1 MSENIS
7 SNNIYQTQIPSLT
20 EAADIQDA
28 FKLYH
33 FGSTTEPASASVSAG
48 IAKHLYDLQ
57 TLKAPIAGPTFTGT
71 LTAPTINASTA
82 LQIGG
87 VAITSTPA
95 ELNLI
100 SGSSA
105 GTIVNSKA
113 LIYGAA
119 GQVNA
124 TTLQIAGISVLAAA
138 TPLPGTYGGTGV
150 NNGTKTITLGANLTT
165 SGANN
170 VTLTTSGAT
179 NVTLPTSGTLVAS
192 GAIVNADINASAG
205 IVDTKLATIST
216 ANKVSI
222 AALDIDGGTDI
233 GTDIVDADL
242 LIIDDG
248 GAGTNRKTAVTRIP
262 TYVFTKISGDVSINS
277 SGVATVTGA
286 SATDINIVTTDGN
299 TSDTTMYPVLVG
311 ANITG
316 SQSTHIDGAGLSYT
330 ASTNELTATTFAG
343 ALSGNASTAAKWASA
358 VNLAGNSV
366 DGSTAVPFTNK
377 FIVQGTTDAGLTGA
391 QFLGSL
397 ATGIV
402 KNTTTTGVLS
412 IATSADLPTPM
423 TTLGDFTYGGASG
436 VRTRLS
442 GPSTNGTYVMTSI
455 PTAGAAVAP
464 TWSLASGLTVS
475 TATGATNINIST
487 TDGNTSDTLMYPV
500 LVGGGVTGNQLP
512 HIDTSG
518 LSYNASTNV
527 LTTTATQATSAALYV
542 TTGTDTGFDYRRIF
556 VGPTAPDNATH
567 TLQIG
572 DVWID
577 V

>member
-7 SNNIYQTQIPSLT
+7 SNNIYQAQIPSLT

-33 FGSTTEPASASVSAG
+33 FGTTTEPANASLLTEGV
-48 IAKHLYDLQ
+48 AKHLYDLQ

-87 VAITSTPA
+87 VAITSTSAELNILDGVTSSTA
-95 ELNLI
+95 ELNLVD
-100 SGSSA
+100 GSSA

-113 LIYGAA
+113 LVYGAA
-119 GQVNA
+119 GEVNA
-124 TTLQIAGISVLAAA
+124 TTLQIAGTSVLAAG
-138 TPLPGTYGGTGV
+138 TPLSGTYGGTGV
-150 NNGTKTITLGANLTT
+150 NNGAKTITLGGNLTT
-165 SGANN
+165 SGAYSA
-170 VTLTTSGAT
+170 TLILSGAT
-179 NVTLPTSGTLVAS
+179 SVTLPTSGTIATLTGSETFTNKTLTLPTIGGTGATFNGSTSGTTVLKAS
-192 GAIVNADINASAG
+192 AAAGTTTVTLPATTGTVVTTGDSGTVTNGMLAGSIAYSKLSLTTSIVNGDISASAG

-233 GTDIVDADL
+233 GADIADADL

-311 ANITG
+311 ANTTG
-316 SQSTHIDGAGLSYT
+316 SQSTHIDGSGLSYN
-330 ASTNELTATTFAG
+330 ASTNALTATTFVG
-343 ALSGNASTAAKWASA
+343 ALSG
-358 VNLAGNSV
+358 
-366 DGSTAVPFTNK
+366 
-377 FIVQGTTDAGLTGA
+377 
-391 QFLGSL
+391 
-397 ATGIV
+397 
-402 KNTTTTGVLS
+402 
-412 IATSADLPTPM
+412 
-423 TTLGDFTYGGASG
+423 
-436 VRTRLS
+436 
-442 GPSTNGTYVMTSI
+442 
-455 PTAGAAVAP
+455 
-464 TWSLASGLTVS
+464 
-475 TATGATNINIST
+475 GATNINIST
-487 TDGNTSDTLMYPV
+487 TNGNGSDTLMYPV
-500 LVGGGVTGNQLP
+500 LVAANSTGNQLP
-512 HIDTSG
+512 HIDDLG
-518 LSYNASTNV
+518 LGYNASTNA
-527 LTTTATQATSAALYV
+527 LTATSFIGNLTGTADNATRAALYV